1 MYFLSSVQL
10 YVWTQPV
17 MKYCEHTV
25 AVKAIAWSPHLYRL
39 LASGGG
45 TTDECIRFW
54 NTTTNSHL
62 RCINTG
68 SQVCNLIWSKNVN
81 ELVSTHGYCQN
92 HILVWRYS
100 TMSKL
105 ATLKGHEARVLY
117 PAISPDGKTIV
128 TGARDETLR
137 FWNVFPSP
145 RSQIVSRG
153 KISVA

>member
-1 MYFLSSVQL
+1 MILLGTYITLKNASVL
-10 YVWTQPV
+10 AGLHLNYLLVAKTEAFFNVIYVPRRIMSV
-17 MKYCEHTV
+17 CALK
-25 AVKAIAWSPHLYRL
+25 WSYNEPE
-39 LASGGG
+39 LASGGN
-45 TTDECIRFW
+45 DNR
-54 NTTTNSHL
+54 
-62 RCINTG
+62 
-68 SQVCNLIWSKNVN
+68 VCNLIWSKNVN

-145 RSQIVSRG
+145 RSQVTIE
-153 KISVA
+153 